1 MDSCIKSRGLVESKL
16 MHSIR
21 SLTVMAGSL
30 LIVVSSVMAQR
41 SPQIEVDYASF
52 AYDERE
58 SLVELYVAV
67 EASSPTYAVQDS
79 GYSIAIPLHLSLVRS
94 SADANRDL
102 SEGRPVWV
110 QEDELHFFAPDTSS
124 IIEGR
129 VFLRQT
135 RFTVLPGK
143 YELQVDLLITE
154 QEVIQSRRD
163 LVIPDYSQWENCLL
177 SDIILASSIV
187 DSNDNEDPHYK
198 NGLSV
203 VPNTNQLYGAD
214 SAQLFYYVE
223 AYNTACAAS
232 DSGEYTV
239 LVYVA
244 EASSPVWVPGL
255 EERSERNAR
264 QTDVLVGSFDLSDL
278 RSGTYFLHVAILSS
292 TNETVVE
299 ESRKFFVFNP
309 SVNPL
314 QSDVITGNETFETSS
329 YATMT
334 EEEIERGLKYIQVIA
349 NEREFRQIRRVQDL
363 DERRRLLMD
372 FWEVRDPTPGA
383 EGNEF
388 RDEFYR
394 LLTYANERYSAQRV
408 EGWETD
414 RGNTLLRYGRPTNIE
429 SNMYE
434 RGRKPYEIWKY
445 NNIPGEGQAEFIFA
459 DLDGFGDFEL
469 IHSTVAGERKLP
481 DWPQRISDRY

>member
-1 MDSCIKSRGLVESKL
+1 

-21 SLTVMAGSL
+21 SLTAIIGSL
-30 LIVVSSVMAQR
+30 LFVVSSVMAQR
-41 SPQIEVDYASF
+41 SPQIEIDYASF
-52 AYDERE
+52 AYDEQE
-58 SLVELYVAV
+58 SLVELYMAV
-67 EASSPTYAVQDS
+67 EASSLTYAAQDS
-79 GYSIAIPLHLSLVRS
+79 GYSAEIPLHLSLARS

-102 SEGRPVWV
+102 TKDRPVWV
-110 QEDELHFFAPDTSS
+110 QEDELRFFVPDTSS
-124 IIEGR
+124 MIEGQ

-135 RFTVLPGK
+135 RFTAVPGE
-143 YELQVDLLITE
+143 YELQVDLSITE
-154 QEVIQSRRD
+154 QEVVQSRRD
-163 LVIPDYSQWENCLL
+163 LIIPDYSQEERCSL

-187 DSNDNEDPHYK
+187 DSGDNEDPHYK
-198 NGLSV
+198 NGLLIL
-203 VPNTNQLYGAD
+203 PNTNQLYGAG
-214 SAQLFYYVE
+214 SAKLFYYAE
-223 AYNTACAAS
+223 AYNTGCVAS
-232 DSGEYTV
+232 DSSEYTV
-239 LVYVA
+239 LMYVA
-244 EASSPVWVPGL
+244 EASSPISVPGL
-255 EERSERNAR
+255 EKRSKRKVR
-264 QTDVLVGSFDLSDL
+264 QTDIFVGSFDLSDL
-278 RSGTYFLHVAILSS
+278 GSGTYFLRMAILSG
-292 TNETVVE
+292 TNEAVVE

-309 SVNPL
+309 SVDAPRP
-314 QSDVITGNETFETSS
+314 SAIAGNETFETSS
-329 YATMT
+329 YVTMT
-334 EEEIERGLKYIQVIA
+334 EEEIERELKYIQAIA
-349 NEREFRQIRRVQDL
+349 NEQESRRIRRVEDL
-363 DERRRLLMD
+363 DERRRLLMN

-383 EGNEF
+383 GGNEF

-414 RGNTLLRYGRPTNIE
+414 RGNTLLRYGRPTDIE

>member
-1 MDSCIKSRGLVESKL
+1 MY
-16 MHSIR
+16 SIR
-21 SLTVMAGSL
+21 SLTVMVGTL
-30 LIVVSSVMAQR
+30 LFVASGVMAQR

-52 AYDERE
+52 VYDERE
-58 SLVELYVAV
+58 SLVELYMAV
-67 EASSPTYAVQDS
+67 EASSLTYAAQDS
-79 GYSIAIPLHLSLVRS
+79 GYGAAVPLHLSLARS

-102 SEGRPVWV
+102 AEDRPVWV
-110 QEDELHFFAPDTSS
+110 QEDELHFFVPDTSS
-124 IIEGR
+124 IIEGQ

-135 RFTVLPGK
+135 QFTVVPGK

-154 QEVIQSRRD
+154 QKMIQSRRD
-163 LVIPDYSQWENCLL
+163 LIVPDYSQRENCLL
-177 SDIILASSIV
+177 SDITLASSIV
-187 DSNDNEDPHYK
+187 DSDDNEDPHYK
-198 NGLSV
+198 NGFSIL
-203 VPNTNQLYGAD
+203 PNTNQLYGVD

-223 AYNTACAAS
+223 AYNTGCAAS

-239 LVYVA
+239 LTYVA
-244 EASSPVWVPGL
+244 EASSPVRVLGL
-255 EERSERNAR
+255 EKRSERSVR
-264 QTDVLVGSFDLSDL
+264 QTDILVGSFDLSDL
-278 RSGTYFLHVAILSS
+278 GSGTYFLRIAILSS
-292 TNETVVE
+292 SNETIVE
-299 ESRKFFVFNP
+299 GSRKFFLFNP
-309 SVNPL
+309 SVDTL
-314 QSDVITGNETFETSS
+314 QSDVITGDETFETSS

-349 NEREFRQIRRVQDL
+349 NERESRQIRRVQDL

-383 EGNEF
+383 GGNEF

-394 LLTYANERYSAQRV
+394 LLAYANERYSVQRV

-414 RGNTLLRYGRPTNIE
+414 RGNILLRYGRPTNIE